1 LGVRRIDFDTS
12 MVLEYIL
19 PDSPSD
25 FGAILLWVLMTLLLM
40 LVILD
45 VRLYLKHR
53 KMPQKGEQHQQIPTT
68 NEHMKQSE
76 EENEQAFIDIR
87 NKVDQ
92 LIEINNL

>member
-1 LGVRRIDFDTS
+1 LVVSRIAFDTS

-25 FGAILLWVLMTLLLM
+25 FGAILLWILMTLLVI

-45 VRLYLKHR
+45 VRLFLGHR
-53 KMPQKGEQHQQIPTT
+53 KMSQKGEQHQQILCT
-68 NEHMKQSE
+68 NDHMKKSVE
-76 EENEQAFIDIR
+76 EKEQAFIDIR

-92 LIEINNL
+92 LIETNNL

>member
-1 LGVRRIDFDTS
+1 

-19 PDSPSD
+19 PDSSSD
-25 FGAILLWVLMTLLLM
+25 FGAILLWVLMTLLVI

-45 VRLYLKHR
+45 VRLFLGHR
-53 KMPQKGEQHQQIPTT
+53 KMSQKGEPHQQISTI
-68 NEHMKQSE
+68 NEHMKKSVAE
-76 EENEQAFIDIR
+76 KEQVFIDIR

>member
-1 LGVRRIDFDTS
+1 MSRIAFDTS

-25 FGAILLWVLMTLLLM
+25 FGAILLWVLMTLLVI

-45 VRLYLKHR
+45 VRLVLGHR
-53 KMPQKGEQHQQIPTT
+53 KISQKGEQHQQILTT
-68 NEHMKQSE
+68 NEHVKKSVE
-76 EENEQAFIDIR
+76 EKEQVFIDIR

-92 LIEINNL
+92 LIETNNL

>member
-1 LGVRRIDFDTS
+1 LVVSRIDFDTS

-25 FGAILLWVLMTLLLM
+25 FGAILLWVLITLLVM

-45 VRLYLKHR
+45 VRLYLEYR
-53 KMPQKGEQHQQIPTT
+53 KMPQKGEQHQQISTM
-68 NEHMKQSE
+68 NEHMKKSE
-76 EENEQAFIDIR
+76 EEKEQAFIDIR

>member
-1 LGVRRIDFDTS
+1 

-19 PDSPSD
+19 PDSSND
-25 FGAILLWVLMTLLLM
+25 FGAILLWVLMILLVI

-45 VRLYLKHR
+45 VRLFLGHR
-53 KMPQKGEQHQQIPTT
+53 KMSQKGEQHQQIPTT

-76 EENEQAFIDIR
+76 EEKDQVFIDIR